1 MSLANADSNET
12 TEKWVRLMICW
23 AVDVGSAR
31 GRMTAMLRRLIAVAL
46 VAGGVALPLCA
57 QRGGGAR
64 GGGSVGHSG
73 GFAGH
78 SGGFSGGSFA
88 MRSAPAFRSS
98 FAPAGRT
105 SFMGAPQYRS
115 GYAPAGRASLT
126 GAQRQVIG
134 NRTGNGTN
142 GTTGAQAAFRGGPV
156 RNGPG
161 YGGRQPV
168 YGPDRYRR
176 PYLPAYGLGFGY
188 GSSGWWDTN
197 YPGYF
202 DSGLYGS
209 SYDDSDSGYAAPAAA
224 PADAAPAPYYP
235 GGYGPQPTEQAE
247 AGPDSDYRPVYQ
259 RPQPE
264 PAPENAVTLVF
275 KDGRPTEEIHNYML
289 TRTTLYVQG
298 ERLREI
304 AVADLDLAATEK
316 ANREAGVVFRLP
328 DGGR

>member
-1 MSLANADSNET
+1 
-12 TEKWVRLMICW
+12 
-23 AVDVGSAR
+23 
-31 GRMTAMLRRLIAVAL
+31 MLRRLIAVAL
-46 VAGGVALPLCA
+46 VAGGVALPMCA

-73 GFAGH
+73 GFSGHSGGFAGR
-78 SGGFSGGSFA
+78 SGGFSGGGYS
-88 MRSAPAFRSS
+88 MHSAPAFRSS
-98 FAPAGRT
+98 FAPAGRA

-115 GYAPAGRASLT
+115 GYAPVGRTSLM
-126 GAQRQVIG
+126 GAPQFGGNRSG
-134 NRTGNGTN
+134 NRTGNGS
-142 GTTGAQAAFRGGPV
+142 GGAQAAFRGGPV
-156 RNGPG
+156 RNGSG

-168 YGPDRYRR
+168 YGTDRYRR
-176 PYLPAYGLGFGY
+176 PYLPAYGAGFGY
-188 GSSGWWDTN
+188 GASGWWDTN
-197 YPGYF
+197 YPGYDLGYF
-202 DSGLYGS
+202 DSGLYDS

-235 GGYGPQPTEQAE
+235 GGYGPQPMEQAQ
-247 AGPDSDYRPVYQ
+247 AGPYSDYRPVYQ

-275 KDGRPTEEIHNYML
+275 KDGRPNEEIHNYML

-304 AVADLDLAATEK
+304 AVADLDLSATEK
-316 ANREAGVVFRLP
+316 VNREAGVDFRLP

>member
-1 MSLANADSNET
+1 M
-12 TEKWVRLMICW
+12 
-23 AVDVGSAR
+23 
-31 GRMTAMLRRLIAVAL
+31 
-46 VAGGVALPLCA
+46 
-57 QRGGGAR
+57 
-64 GGGSVGHSG
+64 
-73 GFAGH
+73 
-78 SGGFSGGSFA
+78 
-88 MRSAPAFRSS
+88 
-98 FAPAGRT
+98 
-105 SFMGAPQYRS
+105 
-115 GYAPAGRASLT
+115 

-134 NRTGNGTN
+134 NRTGDR
-142 GTTGAQAAFRGGPV
+142 TGGAHAAFRGGPV

-161 YGGRQPV
+161 NGGRQPG
-168 YGPDRYRR
+168 YGYGSDRYRQ
-176 PYLPAYGLGFGY
+176 PYLPAYGSGFGY
-188 GSSGWWDTN
+188 GASGWWDTN

-202 DSGLYGS
+202 DSGLY
-209 SYDDSDSGYAAPAAA
+209 DSLDGDSGYDDPGNAASAAAPAAA

-235 GGYGPQPTEQAE
+235 GGYGPQPMEQVE

-275 KDGRPTEEIHNYML
+275 KDGRPNEEIHNYLL

-316 ANREAGVVFRLP
+316 VNREAGVDFRLP